1 MVASCYVSVGVCLY
15 LGIGRLL
22 PIRMPGIRNIVR
34 NMEGSDI
41 YSSQKIVSFKKKSI
55 EHVVPISYLKKEHRW
70 DPINLVVTSPRLN
83 NWRQDRYFT
92 EKEESLL
99 YQQRHEKLRMGNA
112 EHIRYQEYF
121 VPDEKLS
128 KRGRIARIQ
137 LYMIHRYA
145 YLDERYSNEQMEIL
159 MEWIRRYPITVEEA
173 CQLGQRLYVFSRLS
187 FSTFWSG
194 SCSY

>member
-1 MVASCYVSVGVCLY
+1 MVASCYVSVGLCLY

-41 YSSQKIVSFKKKSI
+41 YSSQKIVSSKKKSI

-121 VPDEKLS
+121 VPDDSQVIDSQFIDIHPEFAERL
-128 KRGRIARIQ
+128 RRIRVKENAAET
-137 LYMIHRYA
+137 L
-145 YLDERYSNEQMEIL
+145 
-159 MEWIRRYPITVEEA
+159 
-173 CQLGQRLYVFSRLS
+173 
-187 FSTFWSG
+187 
-194 SCSY
+194 